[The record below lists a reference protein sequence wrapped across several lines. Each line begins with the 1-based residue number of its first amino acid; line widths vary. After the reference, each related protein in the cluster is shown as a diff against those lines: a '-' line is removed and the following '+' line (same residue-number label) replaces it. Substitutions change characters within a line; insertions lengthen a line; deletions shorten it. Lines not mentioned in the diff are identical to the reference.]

1 MSALDLSMLDLI
13 ERHGLLNVGITC
25 HNATLFTVCLQ
36 WENETPVRGAVFGH
50 GKSTAEALGKAI
62 AAMQAE
68 RSQDLAHAFD
78 GELTA

>member
-25 HNATLFTVCLQ
+25 HNATHFSVSLQ
-36 WENETPVRGAVFGH
+36 WDRKALERGCVIEN

-68 RSQDLAHAFD
+68 RSQEPTYAFD
-78 GELTA
+78 GELAA